1 MENLNWKDVAKKH
14 IAKNELLKCLTVMKK
29 HGIVTTD
36 FSARFKKHKKMEDKV
51 LREKRTYTSIE
62 YAAQNKLHNELA
74 FDMICA
80 IDGVKREMPEYL
92 K

>member
-14 IAKNELLKCLTVMKK
+14 IAKAELLKCLTIMKK
-29 HGIVTTD
+29 HGIVTVD
-36 FSARFKKHKKMEDKV
+36 FVARFKKHKKMEDRV
-51 LREKRTYTSIE
+51 LREKRTYTSTE
-62 YAAQNKLHNELA
+62 YAAQNELYNRLT
-74 FDMICA
+74 FDMMCA

>member
-1 MENLNWKDVAKKH
+1 MENLNWKDVAKKY
-14 IAKNELLKCLTVMKK
+14 IAKAELLKCLTVIKK

-36 FSARFKKHKKMEDKV
+36 FVARFKKYKKNEDKV
-51 LREKRTYTSIE
+51 LREKRTYTTIE
-62 YAAQNKLHNELA
+62 HAAQNKLHNQLA
-74 FDMICA
+74 FDMSCA